1 MPFGLINAPTTFMC
15 LMNTLFQKCIGN
27 FVMVFMDDILVYSKL
42 VTKHEEH
49 LQHVLQIFRENKLY
63 AKLSKFEFF
72 LSQVEYLGFIIFRD
86 GMLANLKIIQS
97 MVD

>member
-1 MPFGLINAPTTFMC
+1 
-15 LMNTLFQKCIGN
+15 
-27 FVMVFMDDILVYSKL
+27 MVFMDDILVYSKL

-63 AKLSKFEFF
+63 AKLSKFECF

>member
-1 MPFGLINAPTTFMC
+1 MC
-15 LMNTLFQKCIGN
+15 LMNMLFQKYIGN

-42 VTKHEEH
+42 VIVHEEH
-49 LQHVLQIFRENKLY
+49 LQHVLQIFRENNLY

-72 LSQVEYLGFIIFRD
+72 FSQVEYLGFIIFRD
-86 GMLANLKIIQS
+86 GMSANLKIIQS